1 MNLLQTGRIG
11 TLELKN
17 RIVMAAMGV
26 RGLCEPDGAWG
37 ERFRAYY
44 VARARGGVGL
54 ITTEM
59 TFVSCDLEPVSR
71 LLFSPSNAEHL
82 KGMHALAD
90 ALHEYDCKLSVQL
103 TAGFGRVVPA
113 AIIDDT
119 IPPVSASENPN
130 FYVPDYPE
138 YNSRAL
144 TTDEAAALAASF
156 GSAAR
161 HCRDVGADCVEL
173 HGHEGYLMDQ
183 FMSALWNRHGPLWRQ
198 F

>member
-1 MNLLQTGRIG
+1 MKLLEPGRIG
-11 TLELKN
+11 TLEIKN

-59 TFVSCDLEPVSR
+59 TFVSSELEPVAR
-71 LLFSPSNAEHL
+71 ELFSFSNDDHL
-82 KGMHALAD
+82 SGMRALAD
-90 ALHEYDCKLSVQL
+90 ALHEYGCKLSVQL

-113 AIIDDT
+113 AIIDENVQ
-119 IPPVSASENPN
+119 PVSASENSN
-130 FYVPDYPE
+130 FYVPDFSE

-144 TTDEAAALAASF
+144 TTDETAALAASF
-156 GSAAR
+156 GPAAR
-161 HCRDVGADCVEL
+161 HCREAGADCVEL
-173 HGHEGYLMDQ
+173 HGH
-183 FMSALWNRHGPLWRQ
+183 
-198 F
+198 